1 MANWIRVAQV
11 KYQNPQPTVQEV
23 KLKLQEAFQSV
34 GLPAQS
40 LPHLFAKFRNNQPE
54 VCHVSTSSNAKD
66 HLRLSWVTRANLEEW
81 HIGFE
86 AALVQYGFGLS
97 GPEHAVRVQGVN
109 GVKEGTSTIWLFPRM
124 AERIF
129 NLDETNVSGS
139 AIRTKRSKQIG
150 DRANTDN
157 GQ

>member
-1 MANWIRVAQV
+1 MSAHILKALTLVL
-11 KYQNPQPTVQEV
+11 PT
-23 KLKLQEAFQSV
+23 LRAC
-34 GLPAQS
+34 
-40 LPHLFAKFRNNQPE
+40 FR
-54 VCHVSTSSNAKD
+54 
-66 HLRLSWVTRANLEEW
+66 
-81 HIGFE
+81 FE

-150 DRANTDN
+150 DRALQTPELDMRDSQLHTTFVGVMSMPEYKRDAYVQDGVQLIPPVDAKDAAIHP
-157 GQ
+157 GQVRSA